1 MKKLLLLLSIAYLL
15 IGCGFSKPDYLVM
28 VSPNDLNQIL
38 QKEDVFLVDVHI
50 PEQKHIP
57 GTDLFA
63 PFNEVAQFKE
73 KLPADKNT
81 AIYLYCKSGP
91 MANSAAKTLHELG
104 YIHLYNLEGGSDA
117 WQQAGL
123 PLQ

>member
-1 MKKLLLLLSIAYLL
+1 MKKFLLLLSIAYLL

-38 QKEDVFLVDVHI
+38 QKEDIFLVDVHI

-57 GTDLFA
+57 GTDLFV
-63 PFNEVAQFKE
+63 PFNEVLKFKE

-81 AIYLYCKSGP
+81 AIYLYCKSGN
-91 MANSAAKTLHELG
+91 MANSAAVTLHELG
-104 YIHLYNLEGGSDA
+104 YSHLYNLEGGTEA
-117 WQQAGL
+117 WKQAGL
-123 PLQ
+123 VLQ